1 MIQAV
6 GIGLPAVD
14 GGVAAAPVSG
24 FLFGVM
30 FIGFA
35 SMALAIGAH
44 LRFPR
49 AVAMLTTGYSVGQ
62 ILGPLVVTPLLR
74 HGYHQAL
81 LVGAVVVLVLA
92 GLGRRGCCGCVPHS
106 VEAGLA

>member
-1 MIQAV
+1 V
-6 GIGLPAVD
+6 T
-14 GGVAAAPVSG
+14 
-24 FLFGVM
+24 
-30 FIGFA
+30 FIGIA

-49 AVAMLTTGYSVGQ
+49 AVAVLTTGYSVGQ

-81 LVGAVVVLVLA
+81 LVGAVVVLAAAVAAGVL
-92 GLGRRGCCGCVPHS
+92 RVRFPHS
-106 VEAGLA
+106 VEAA

>member
-1 MIQAV
+1 MKRLLALGVVSLFV
-6 GIGLPAVD
+6 GVT
-14 GGVAAAPVSG
+14 
-24 FLFGVM
+24 
-30 FIGFA
+30 FIGIA

-49 AVAMLTTGYSVGQ
+49 AVAELTTGYSVGQ
-62 ILGPLVVTPLLR
+62 IVGPLVVTPLLR

-81 LVGAVVVLVLA
+81 LIAAVVVLAGAVAAGVL
-92 GLGRRGCCGCVPHS
+92 RVRFPHS